1 MQEQARQAE
10 RVLCQRIQHATSEE
24 ELHRI
29 LLAIPLRTGV
39 VSYYAADTTVL
50 LPETWPCGES
60 CVRAA
65 LQRML
70 GRAGGAL
77 KSRRNLAC
85 CARIMA
91 SEELRDP
98 RDVL

>member
-1 MQEQARQAE
+1 MPGE
-10 RVLCQRIQHATSEE
+10 RVLCQRIQRATSEE
-24 ELHRI
+24 EMHRT
-29 LLAIPLRTGV
+29 LLAIPLRNGV
-39 VSYYAADTTVL
+39 VSYYAADATL
-50 LPETWPCGES
+50 HLPETWPCGEP
-60 CVRAA
+60 CVRLA

-70 GRAGGAL
+70 GRGGRAL

-91 SEELRDP
+91 SEEVLDP